1 MALALLAAPAFA
13 SDAADRPL
21 RVRTIDILH
30 FSHTDLG
37 YTDQPSIARELHGR
51 FLDIAIDASLATERR
66 PEASRFHWTAESL
79 LPVDDW
85 WRTASPARRQ
95 DLQRLVRSGQVDV
108 GALPF
113 NVAPLLDAR
122 EWDQAVGWAAPDLWR
137 AVAPTVAIQND
148 VNGFPRA
155 AAMRL
160 LDRGVRHAFVGINP
174 YRGGPPFPRPAAFWW
189 RMSDGRRLFVYLAEH
204 YGMGLNYF
212 HEGEWRTAWSPRA
225 RDGLHRPP
233 RPGEILGSD
242 EGAVRKAHARCVEQ
256 LRKLE
261 EGGYPYSRVITSIT
275 NAWRWDN
282 DPPFPALADFVLAWN
297 RLSLQPALRLTTVTA
312 AVRELESEVGEEVP
326 THEGEWT
333 DWWANGAASTPRA
346 LSASRLAK
354 RAVAAALSPAFG
366 PFPPDGQRALDVI
379 LRELV
384 LFEEHTWGS
393 SDSLPLPDALDTHGQ
408 LAEKTLYAYRAMARA
423 ELLLGRRQQ
432 AALAARPEGVLVTN
446 PSSLPVS
453 GWARFPV
460 KAARRSFASLR
471 EPTTGRE
478 LAVSI
483 AKALDRLAP
492 SHSPAPIGAAGEG
505 EVASVWVE
513 LPAFGTVHLEYDD
526 RKVEAPAV
534 AERPDLTLD
543 DLGWPAAV
551 RWPGM
556 AEPLFLEGI
565 GAFLAIEATAGRDV
579 LGQLAGGQ
587 GPAEEREQKRREV
600 LRESVAA
607 AERAAATDTGPTL
620 VYTQGLWHPRLR
632 KAERRLDLWKR
643 EPRARLL
650 LRIDR
655 LPSTDPEVLYAD
667 FRLPAED
674 LPTLSNGGVPFV
686 PFREQLGESCRDHF
700 GIDGWALFRGT
711 GGDRLWASRDA
722 PLVAVGGPHA
732 FARIQATPA
741 RPGRILALLFDNTW
755 DTNFA
760 AGENGT
766 LEFQFDLAWRPRI
779 DDPQALA
786 FALATDP
793 LVLLTPEAAPDPL
806 VQKHLLRP

>member
-1 MALALLAAPAFA
+1 VAALLAAPVCG
-13 SDAADRPL
+13 SDDAPL

-30 FSHTDLG
+30 FSHTDVG

-51 FLDIAIDASLATERR
+51 FLDIAIDAALKTQDR
-66 PEASRFHWTAESL
+66 PPASRFHWTAESL

-85 WRTASPARRQ
+85 WRAASAARRK
-95 DLQRLVRSGQVDV
+95 DLLRVVRSGQIDV

-122 EWDQAVGWAAPDLWR
+122 EWDAAVDWAAEDLRR
-137 AVAPTVAIQND
+137 AAAPAVAIQND

-189 RMSDGRRLFVYLAEH
+189 RMPDGRRLFVYLAEH

-242 EGAVRKAHARCVEQ
+242 ETSVRKAHARCVEQ
-256 LRKLE
+256 LRRLE
-261 EGGYPYSRVITSIT
+261 AGGYPYARVITSIT

-282 DPPFPALADFVLAWN
+282 DPPLPALADFVGAWN
-297 RLSLQPALRLTTVTA
+297 RLGLEPALRLTTVTA
-312 AVRELESEVGEEVP
+312 AVRELEREIGGEVP

-333 DWWANGAASTPRA
+333 DWWADGAASTPRA
-346 LSASRLAK
+346 LAASRLAK

-366 PFPPDGQRALDVI
+366 PFPPDGRRALDEI

-393 SDSLPLPDALDTHGQ
+393 SDSLPLPDALDTQGQ
-408 LAEKTLYAYRAMARA
+408 LAEKTLHAYRAMARA

-432 AALAARPEGVLVTN
+432 AALAARPEGVHVTSTA
-446 PSSLPVS
+446 PLPVS

-460 KAARRSFASLR
+460 RAARRSFASLR
-471 EPTTGRE
+471 EATTGRE
-478 LAVSI
+478 VAVSI
-483 AKALDRLAP
+483 AKEIDRLAP
-492 SHSPAPIGAAGEG
+492 SQAPAPIGAAGEA

-513 LPAFGTVHLEYDD
+513 LPAGGTVDLEYDD
-526 RKVEAPAV
+526 QEAEAPALT
-534 AERPDLTLD
+534 ERPGVTLD
-543 DLGWPAAV
+543 DRGWPVAV
-551 RWPGM
+551 LWPEM
-556 AEPLFLEGI
+556 AEPLFLEGT
-565 GAFLAIEATAGRDV
+565 GAFLAIQAAAGRDV
-579 LGQLAGGQ
+579 LGKLAGGQ
-587 GPAEEREQKRREV
+587 GPAEERERQRREI
-600 LRESVAA
+600 LREVVAA
-607 AERAAATDTGPTL
+607 PESARAVDTGHTL
-620 VYTQGLWHPRLR
+620 VYTQALWHPRLR
-632 KAERRLDLWKR
+632 RAERRLEVWKR

-655 LPSTDPEVLYAD
+655 VPSVDPEVLYAD
-667 FRLPAED
+667 FRLPSAD

-700 GIDGWALFRGT
+700 STDGWALFRGAH
-711 GGDRLWASRDA
+711 GDRLWASRDA
-722 PLVAVGGPHA
+722 PLVAVGGPNA
-732 FARIQATPA
+732 LARVQGVPA
-741 RPGRILALLFDNTW
+741 RPGRILAMLFNNTW

-760 AGENGT
+760 AEEMGT
-766 LEFQFDLAWRPRI
+766 LEFQFDIAWRPRI
-779 DDPQALA
+779 DDP
-786 FALATDP
+786 FALAEALVSDP
-793 LVLLTPEAAPDPL
+793 LVLLTPAAAPDPL